1 MVSVIYIG
9 ENYIAGVSDTFGA
22 KIHRYPLIEIY
33 VSCDGKSHII
43 TERGVEQG
51 ARMTII

>member
-9 ENYIAGVSDTFGA
+9 ENYIAEVSGTFVA
-22 KIHRYPLIEIY
+22 KIERYPLIEIY
-33 VSCDGKSHII
+33 GSCDGKSHII